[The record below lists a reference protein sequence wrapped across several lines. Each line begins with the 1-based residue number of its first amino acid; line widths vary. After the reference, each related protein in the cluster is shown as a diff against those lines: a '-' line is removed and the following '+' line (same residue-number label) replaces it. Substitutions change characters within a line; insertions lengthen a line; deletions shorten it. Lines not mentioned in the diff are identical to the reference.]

1 MRLVLKTRRS
11 EFMTNPTPEVEST
24 AATIIGRTMFRTCL
38 IGLKRDCEEWSDRVL
53 EDWRMEYR
61 SYTNKL
67 PNPISSLLILG
78 LLRIIIDEVIL
89 CKPDFKSLLAEDL
102 PSPIPSRIASRLSR
116 PAKERSQR
124 FNRKSSLGGPI

>member
-1 MRLVLKTRRS
+1 MRSMSEAISLGLVSLLSIELFAPVRVPVVQKV
-11 EFMTNPTPEVEST
+11 PIVQTPSC
-24 AATIIGRTMFRTCL
+24 I
-38 IGLKRDCEEWSDRVL
+38 
-53 EDWRMEYR
+53 
-61 SYTNKL
+61 
-67 PNPISSLLILG
+67 LILG

>member
-1 MRLVLKTRRS
+1 STPILTGPPRSAAPTSQISDGLQASSMNKMKYRRIALTLS
-11 EFMTNPTPEVEST
+11 
-24 AATIIGRTMFRTCL
+24 
-38 IGLKRDCEEWSDRVL
+38 
-53 EDWRMEYR
+53 
-61 SYTNKL
+61 
-67 PNPISSLLILG
+67 LILG

-102 PSPIPSRIASRLSR
+102 PSPIPSSIASRLSR